1 MIFEDELDLL
11 GFNEE
16 ANDDNQA
23 TVKQFRER
31 QYFELENFTERFRLT
46 REQVQQLV
54 DEIGDLIG
62 PNGHMARNHPLSALD
77 KVLLALRFYASGS
90 FYYVIGDTAGPS
102 KHSVRNA
109 ISQVTRAT
117 NVRLFQ
123 QTVRFPDDMNPTRQE
138 FYRIAQMPLVFGCID
153 GTLINIT
160 KPQRYPEQFL
170 DRHGDFSLNVMVV
183 CGPQRKIFYAK
194 TAAPGHQHDARV
206 FSESLLCQRLEDGW
220 RPLPQGVLL
229 GNSGYALRDFLQ
241 TPIPNPLTPAENR
254 YNAAHKRTRSRIE
267 CAIGQLK
274 NSWRCLSK
282 LRVKDPAYAAEIIKA
297 VIVLH
302 NRRMDQNPEDL
313 PAPEEEQ
320 EDQCPPEEM
329 GTTEARAAG
338 KQKQNEL
345 INFFVR

>member
-1 MIFEDELDLL
+1 
-11 GFNEE
+11 
-16 ANDDNQA
+16 
-23 TVKQFRER
+23 
-31 QYFELENFTERFRLT
+31 
-46 REQVQQLV
+46 
-54 DEIGDLIG
+54 
-62 PNGHMARNHPLSALD
+62 
-77 KVLLALRFYASGS
+77 
-90 FYYVIGDTAGPS
+90 
-102 KHSVRNA
+102 
-109 ISQVTRAT
+109 
-117 NVRLFQ
+117 
-123 QTVRFPDDMNPTRQE
+123 MNPTRQE

-220 RPLPQGVLL
+220 RPLRQG
-229 GNSGYALRDFLQ
+229 
-241 TPIPNPLTPAENR
+241 TPAENR
-254 YNAAHKRTRSRIE
+254 YNAAHKRTLSRIE

-282 LRVKDPAYAAEIIKA
+282 FRAKDPAYAAEIIKA

-302 NRRMDQNPEDL
+302 NRRMDQDPEDL
-313 PAPEEEQ
+313 PTQEEEQ

-329 GTTEARAAG
+329 GTAEARAAG
-338 KQKQNEL
+338 KQKQNEM